1 MILYLHPIKQKKMI
15 KKTLKNFTLFK
26 KLNTYR
32 LKYINK
38 KFVGLKEYTFTFN
51 SIKILF
57 DTSDEYSHSW
67 FYPRCRNGK
76 IHEPAATSI
85 FVNSINK
92 NDCVLDIGAHLGYFT
107 CISSYLAPKGSVHAF
122 EVDPKCIP
130 LIKKNVNI
138 NNFNNVSIHNKAV
151 SSNNGFEKI
160 PIYDKPSPAL
170 RISDNKRQFI
180 EVPSLTIDSYIISEN
195 ITPDFIKIDVEG
207 AEWKVLNG
215 MKETLKIKH
224 LKLLVE
230 VHVNFLKNNF
240 NTDYR
245 EILKLLL
252 SEGFTIKEIINHRSR
267 KIDFNNISSI
277 NDKLTNIN
285 TMLYCEKS

>member
-1 MILYLHPIKQKKMI
+1 MI
-15 KKTLKNFTLFK
+15 KKILKNITLFK
-26 KLNTYR
+26 KLNNYR
-32 LKYINK
+32 LKHINK
-38 KFVGLKEYTFTFN
+38 RYVELKEYTFTFN

-57 DTSDEYSHSW
+57 DTADEYSHSW

-85 FVNSINK
+85 FVNNINK

-107 CISSYLAPKGSVHAF
+107 CISSFLAPQGSVHAF

-130 LIKKNVNI
+130 LINKNIALNDFKNVTI
-138 NNFNNVSIHNKAV
+138 NNKAV
-151 SSNNGFEKI
+151 SNKIGIEKI
-160 PIYDKPSPAL
+160 PVYDKPSPAL
-170 RISDNKRQFI
+170 RISDNKRQFL
-180 EVPSLTIDSYIISEN
+180 EVPSVNVDSYIKSEN
-195 ITPDFIKIDVEG
+195 IIPDFIKIDVEG

-215 MKETLKIKH
+215 MKETLKLKH

-240 NTDYR
+240 DTDYKD
-245 EILKLLL
+245 ILKLLL
-252 SEGFTIKEIINHRSR
+252 NEGFTIKEIINHRSR
-267 KIDFNNISSI
+267 KIEFNNINTI
-277 NDKLTNIN
+277 DDKLSNIN